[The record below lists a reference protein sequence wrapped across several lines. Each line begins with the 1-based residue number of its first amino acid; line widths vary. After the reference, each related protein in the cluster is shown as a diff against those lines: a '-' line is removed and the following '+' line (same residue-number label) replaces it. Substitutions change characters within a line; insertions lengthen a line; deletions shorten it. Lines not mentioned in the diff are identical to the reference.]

1 MSPTSALAGCAASA
15 AAGKTIVFGIFKRNG
30 CVYTEIVTDCKK
42 ATLQAI
48 IRGRVSPEAVIH
60 SDGWRGYD
68 GLVDVGYAK
77 HFRVNH
83 GSNEFVRGNI
93 HVNGIEGFWSFA
105 KHRLQ
110 KFNGVSSETF
120 NLHLKECEY
129 RFNNCNRDLYRELSK
144 LLRKNP
150 L

>member
-1 MSPTSALAGCAASA
+1 MP
-15 AAGKTIVFGIFKRNG
+15 
-30 CVYTEIVTDCKK
+30 
-42 ATLQAI
+42 
-48 IRGRVSPEAVIH
+48 RGRVAPEAVIR
-60 SDGWRGYD
+60 SGGWRGYD

-83 GSNEFVRGNI
+83 GSNEFARGAV

-105 KHRLQ
+105 KRRLQ

-129 RFNNCNRDLYRELSK
+129 RFNNRDRNLYRELLK

>member
-1 MSPTSALAGCAASA
+1 VP
-15 AAGKTIVFGIFKRNG
+15 
-30 CVYTEIVTDCKK
+30 DCKK

-83 GSNEFVRGNI
+83 GSNEFARGT
-93 HVNGIEGFWSFA
+93 HRVNGIEGFWSYA
-105 KHRLQ
+105 KSRLHR
-110 KFNGVSSETF
+110 FRGIAPEEF
-120 NLHLKECEY
+120 YLHLKGCE
-129 RFNNCNRDLYRELSK
+129 
-144 LLRKNP
+144 
-150 L
+150 